1 MAPPRLSILD
11 LPLIHIMWSRE
22 TTSHLK
28 VRNLQ
33 LNVRYRNCVVDKR
46 VINVVIIVS
55 EECIYP
61 FMFLLVS
68 THVVCERLSVMQGLP
83 QYGMANLC
91 SKFLECPYS
100 SISGMLVWTTTLP
113 QKKKIWADLGTLD
126 LSWSRAA
133 PTPNEKLGRS
143 WHFGFE
149 LVWSTPLPPKMKI
162 WADLGTLYL
171 SWSGVPPP
179 SQKWKF
185 GS

>member
-1 MAPPRLSILD
+1 
-11 LPLIHIMWSRE
+11 
-22 TTSHLK
+22 
-28 VRNLQ
+28 
-33 LNVRYRNCVVDKR
+33 
-46 VINVVIIVS
+46 
-55 EECIYP
+55 
-61 FMFLLVS
+61 MFLLVS

-171 SWSGVPPP
+171 SWFGVPPP
-179 SQKWKF
+179 PKNENLAASVWRLIAVFPQGYRF
-185 GS
+185 VVMLTGLLV